1 VSGYDGSEN
10 EFRRHLIAR
19 IGAQPGFRVW
29 AQNCGKIMIPQA
41 KGPDRAF
48 NAGPPVGAADIS
60 GIVDPEGWR
69 IEFELKGQR
78 TKHSD
83 AQKNWAKQM
92 QKLGA
97 VVAFY
102 RIDAKRSL
110 DENLD
115 RAAYELDV
123 AIEVRRRGAIV
134 SSNCDCASCA
144 IVKQVPG

>member
-1 VSGYDGSEN
+1 MIGYDGTEA
-10 EFRRHLIAR
+10 EFRRHLIAY
-19 IGAQPGFRVW
+19 IGARPGFRVW
-29 AQNCGKIMIPQA
+29 AQNCGKIVIPQRDGS
-41 KGPDRAF
+41 KRAF
-48 NAGPPVGAADIS
+48 DAGPPTGAADIS
-60 GIVDPEGWR
+60 GIVRPEGWR
-69 IEFELKGQR
+69 IEFELKGPR
-78 TKHSD
+78 APVSD
-83 AQKNWAKQM
+83 AQRNWSEQM
-92 QKLGA
+92 EKLGA

-144 IVKQVPG
+144 IVRQVPA